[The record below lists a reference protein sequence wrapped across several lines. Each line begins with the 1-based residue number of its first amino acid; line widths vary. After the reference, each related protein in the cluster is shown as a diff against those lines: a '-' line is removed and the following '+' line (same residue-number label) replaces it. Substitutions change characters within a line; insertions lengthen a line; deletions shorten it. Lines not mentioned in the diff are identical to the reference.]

1 MRDLEIKILKK
12 ENNMRLEKQIRRILR
27 EQLLKES
34 YIEPPKGEID
44 KSGILLD
51 LILSNIDNYKKNE
64 TYYYNALID
73 FKNYFKILDENG
85 EPNYI
90 SVGIYND
97 SDDRGD
103 ARMDTVNNNLLINV
117 SKWDDENG
125 MDLTY
130 FEDLITHELV
140 HSMDKLV
147 QDKNLYDPYFEKKGA
162 EITGSTFNLS
172 KVPNS
177 KSEYEKN
184 YEKYRKSQHEYNAEL
199 TPLITQLKKIVK
211 NDEYKTKLVFWI
223 IEHVKNY
230 SKASDLFFETKE
242 HFEDGSNRMFNSE
255 ESYWRFIYN
264 LFNVVKPWT
273 KRPTLYKKFINDLY
287 LGINR

>member
-1 MRDLEIKILKK
+1 MKILKK

-34 YIEPPKGEID
+34 YIEPPKREID
-44 KSGILLD
+44 KSGVLLD
-51 LILSNIDNYKKNE
+51 LIISNIDNYKKNE
-64 TYYYNALID
+64 TKYYNALID

-85 EPNYI
+85 KPNYV

-97 SDDRGD
+97 SDDRGA

-147 QDKNLYDPYFEKKGA
+147 QDKNLYDAYFEKKGS

-184 YEKYRKSQHEYNAEL
+184 YEKYRNSQHEYNAEL
-199 TPLITQLKKIVK
+199 TPLITQIKKIVK
-211 NDEYKTKLVFWI
+211 NDEYKTKLIFWV

-230 SKASDLFFETKE
+230 SKASDLFYETKE
-242 HFEDGSNRMFNSE
+242 HFGDGSNRMFNSE

-273 KRPTLYKKFINDLY
+273 NRPTLYKKFINDLY
-287 LGINR
+287 LGINS

>member
-97 SDDRGD
+97 SDDRGA